1 VGSYFFGFLHLITR
15 LIVVG
20 QAGGTVVE
28 VFAIESG
35 GLFVDAK
42 TFLLDVIHVDLGTI
56 EE

>member
-56 EE
+56 KE